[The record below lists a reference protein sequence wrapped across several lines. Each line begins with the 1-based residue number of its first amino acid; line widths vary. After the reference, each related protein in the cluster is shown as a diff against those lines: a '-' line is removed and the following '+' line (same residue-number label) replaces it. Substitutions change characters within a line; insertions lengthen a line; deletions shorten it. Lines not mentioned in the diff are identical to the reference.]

1 MLLASTVEVCWT
13 FVSMV
18 LASVLG
24 IWFGPA
30 APYSQHFSAPPP
42 LRRDCG
48 VFFFFFITCI
58 CIYIWWKFVGS
69 VAFVG
74 VRDIFFD
81 EPTDRD
87 IICRYQDKIE
97 FVCFV
102 LLISFK

>member
-1 MLLASTVEVCWT
+1 
-13 FVSMV
+13 MV

-30 APYSQHFSAPPP
+30 APYSQHFSAPHP

-48 VFFFFFITCI
+48 FFFFFFFFLNNFI
-58 CIYIWWKFVGS
+58 CINICWKMHQVRS
-69 VAFVG
+69 AALVG
-74 VRDIFFD
+74 VRDTFFD
-81 EPTDRD
+81 EPTDWD
-87 IICRYQDKIE
+87 IICRYQNKIE

>member
-1 MLLASTVEVCWT
+1 
-13 FVSMV
+13 MV

-30 APYSQHFSAPPP
+30 APYSQHFSAPHP

-48 VFFFFFITCI
+48 FFFKYMYMY
-58 CIYIWWKFVGS
+58 IYIWWKTHQVRS
-69 VAFVG
+69 AAFVG
-74 VRDIFFD
+74 VRDTFFD
-81 EPTDRD
+81 EPTDWD
-87 IICRYQDKIE
+87 IICRYQNKIE